1 MLGIRDTVGLP
12 KTVLADTGYASG
24 PAVKALKANRVEPLV
39 AIERTQPHRPYDF
52 RPPPSPRHQKGSD
65 RVEVDHSRLQLRA
78 DTLFARSLMQTKA
91 WP

>member
-39 AIERTQPHRPYDF
+39 AIERTQPHRPTIF
-52 RPPPSPRHQKGSD
+52 GRHHLRGIKKAAT
-65 RVEVDHSRLQLRA
+65 EWRLI
-78 DTLFARSLMQTKA
+78 TLACNCGRIHRLHA
-91 WP
+91 A